1 MKKYILIITVLTA
14 TIIYSGCKVDRL
26 PESEFSDAQFWNN
39 EADLQNAANRLYEKL
54 AGYTI
59 DTRADDYTGTNP
71 SDISNST
78 RGIPATSGD
87 WNAPYQQIFTANN
100 ILEKGTK
107 AAVSDAVKNR
117 YFAEARFFRAYSHF
131 MLVQKY
137 GDVPLV
143 LKTLAVDDAELKMPR
158 TSRDLVI
165 KAIYDDLDFA
175 ATWLPA
181 RASLA
186 ATQYGRLTK
195 SAANALKAR
204 IALYEGTWLKFRN
217 LPGWEDHLQKSVAA
231 ATAVTTQGHTL
242 YKNYPGVFLK
252 EGEGPANTEN
262 IFVKIYGVT
271 SANVVVAH
279 NTSRDLENGRIAPT
293 RNLVRMFLY
302 NDGLPAFNTDG
313 TVSAKVSSQF
323 VPESTEPSYNT
334 VMDNRDP
341 RLATLLWRAG
351 EVNWKGPWVPIV
363 SLGVRTGL
371 AGKKGWNA
379 EDWAL
384 NGAATV
390 DKPLIRYAEVLLIL
404 AEAKYELA
412 GAISDADLNATINLL
427 RTRAGMAAKL
437 TNAFVAANNLSMR
450 EEIRRERTVELCI
463 EGFRYDDLIRW
474 KTAETVLPKSILG
487 AKYTPAEW
495 VGTAATS
502 LNLNPDRVI
511 IVEDVSKRATFNP
524 SRDYLYP
531 VPLNEISLS
540 GGSVTQ
546 NPGW

>member
-1 MKKYILIITVLTA
+1 MKKYILIISVLTA
-14 TIIYSGCKVDRL
+14 TAIYSGCKVDRL

-143 LKTLAVDDAELKMPR
+143 LKTLAVDDADLKMPR

-165 KAIYDDLDFA
+165 KAIYEDLDFA

-181 RASLA
+181 RATLA

-217 LPGWEDHLQKSVAA
+217 LPGWEDHLQKAVAA

-242 YKNYPGVFLK
+242 YRNYPGVFLK
-252 EGEGPANTEN
+252 EGEGAANTEN

-313 TVSAKVSSQF
+313 TVSAKVSTQF
-323 VPESTEPSYNT
+323 VPENTEPSYNT

-341 RLATLLWRAG
+341 RLATLIWRAG
-351 EVNWKGPWVPIV
+351 EVNWKGPWVPSV

-412 GAISDADLNATINLL
+412 GAISDADLNTTINLL

-437 TNAFVAANNLSMR
+437 TNAFVAANNLNMR

-487 AKYTPAEW
+487 AKYTPTEW

-524 SRDYLYP
+524 TRDYLYP